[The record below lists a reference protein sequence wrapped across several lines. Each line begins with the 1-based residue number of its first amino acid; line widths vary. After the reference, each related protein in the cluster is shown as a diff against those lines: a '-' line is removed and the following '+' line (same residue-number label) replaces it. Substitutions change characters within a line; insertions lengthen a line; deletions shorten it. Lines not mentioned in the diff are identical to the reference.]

1 MSSSLDLHPLPA
13 VASLLLS
20 AFRAVYVY
28 AYRNDRWCL
37 LADGVE
43 MWLIEYP
50 DGGLGLVENPF

>member
-1 MSSSLDLHPLPA
+1 MSSSLDLHPLPV

-20 AFRAVYVY
+20 QYRAVYVY
-28 AYRNDRWCL
+28 AYQKDRWCL
-37 LADGVE
+37 QADGVE